1 MTVPRGVND
10 QTACMSAT
18 EAASTTDSAP
28 IDGFDPTGAGAR
40 EEVTR
45 RYIRSPEDVLRLVG
59 FAVASLV
66 LIGITIWL
74 EDAVVGVEEDIIEL
88 FGFLSPSIERVLH
101 GGIEIVS
108 GLVIVMVYLIPL
120 VVRRYRLFGYIL
132 LSSAVAGLVMQGVRW
147 LIDRE
152 TSTSV
157 LNELAQ
163 RAGIT
168 SSVPSGAIAISQTA
182 AMFIVVAPF
191 VTRRW
196 RRAGAITITILLLL
210 RLLVS
215 VRLPAE
221 AFVALPIGA
230 LCGTA
235 VLLAFGRPDRRPTTT
250 AIQTAL
256 SDAGLPVTEVH
267 AASVDARGS
276 TPYFATLP
284 DGTGLFVKVLGAQER
299 SADLLFRVY
308 RFLRFKNVGDD
319 RPFSSLR
326 RTIEHEALI
335 ALLAR
340 DVGIR
345 TPRLRGIVDVGADS
359 MLLAYEMIDGSSLD
373 GVPDERVTDELMRSI
388 WEQIGDLRAHRIA
401 HRDLRRANVFVG
413 ADQVPWVIDFG
424 FSEVAVPETIL
435 DADVAQMLA
444 SLSVV
449 VGAERAVA
457 AAVDVIGPEAVGSS
471 LPRLQ

>member
-59 FAVASLV
+59 FAVTSLV

-221 AFVALPIGA
+221 AFVALY
-230 LCGTA
+230 
-235 VLLAFGRPDRRPTTT
+235 
-250 AIQTAL
+250 
-256 SDAGLPVTEVH
+256 AGDNIKIADICH
-267 AASVDARGS
+267 AADVSERTLQYAFVERFGIGPKEYLNAFRLFSAR
-276 TPYFATLP
+276 
-284 DGTGLFVKVLGAQER
+284 R
-299 SADLLFRVY
+299 
-308 RFLRFKNVGDD
+308 
-319 RPFSSLR
+319 
-326 RTIEHEALI
+326 
-335 ALLAR
+335 
-340 DVGIR
+340 
-345 TPRLRGIVDVGADS
+345 RLRAADPRT
-359 MLLAYEMIDGSSLD
+359 M
-373 GVPDERVTDELMRSI
+373 
-388 WEQIGDLRAHRIA
+388 
-401 HRDLRRANVFVG
+401 NV
-413 ADQVPWVIDFG
+413 
-424 FSEVAVPETIL
+424 
-435 DADVAQMLA
+435 ADVANECGFWHLGQFA
-444 SLSVV
+444 
-449 VGAERAVA
+449 ADYRERFEEL
-457 AAVDVIGPEAVGSS
+457 PSQTLRSGSS
-471 LPRLQ
+471 G